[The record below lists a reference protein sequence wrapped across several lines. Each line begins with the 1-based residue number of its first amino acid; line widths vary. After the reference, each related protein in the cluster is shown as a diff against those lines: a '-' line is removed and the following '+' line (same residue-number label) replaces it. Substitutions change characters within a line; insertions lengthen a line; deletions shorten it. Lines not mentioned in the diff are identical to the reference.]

1 MNYRRFGDKYV
12 VRLEKG
18 EELVESIKELA
29 KKEDIMLGRV
39 SGMGAV
45 NRVEVSIYGV
55 ETKEYFKK
63 EINEEMEIVS
73 LEGNIDRKDGE
84 HILHLH
90 TSVACEDCRVF
101 GGHLHSADISVT
113 AEIIIDVIDGELT
126 KEFDEE
132 TGANLFKFD

>member
-1 MNYRRFGDKYV
+1 MEWKLKNI
-12 VRLEKG
+12 L
-18 EELVESIKELA
+18 
-29 KKEDIMLGRV
+29 
-39 SGMGAV
+39 
-45 NRVEVSIYGV
+45 
-55 ETKEYFKK
+55 KK

-73 LEGNIDRKDGE
+73 LEGNIARKDGE
-84 HILHLH
+84 PILHLH

>member
-55 ETKEYFKK
+55 ETKEYLKK

-73 LEGNIDRKDGE
+73 LEGNIARKDGE
-84 HILHLH
+84 PILHLH

>member
-1 MNYRRFGDKYV
+1 
-12 VRLEKG
+12 
-18 EELVESIKELA
+18 
-29 KKEDIMLGRV
+29 
-39 SGMGAV
+39 
-45 NRVEVSIYGV
+45 
-55 ETKEYFKK
+55 
-63 EINEEMEIVS
+63 MEIVS
-73 LEGNIDRKDGE
+73 LEGNIARKDGE
-84 HILHLH
+84 PILHLH

>member
-73 LEGNIDRKDGE
+73 LEGNIARKDGE
-84 HILHLH
+84 PILHLH
-90 TSVACEDCRVF
+90 TSVTCEDCRVF

>member
-73 LEGNIDRKDGE
+73 LEGNIARKDGE
-84 HILHLH
+84 PILHLH